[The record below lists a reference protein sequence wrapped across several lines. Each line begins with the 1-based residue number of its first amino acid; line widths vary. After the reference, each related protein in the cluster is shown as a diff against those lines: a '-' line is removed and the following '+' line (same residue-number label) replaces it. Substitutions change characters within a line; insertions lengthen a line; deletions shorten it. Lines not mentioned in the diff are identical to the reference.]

1 MAVTDPSQRDE
12 RSVSALRTVGTAPPA
27 PQRAESI
34 AVMPAPGITR
44 DAVPLGGEYAIVPHP
59 PAIAYYEN
67 AEGTTAFE
75 VSVDERGAPVKCTI
89 VKSSGFLVLD
99 DAVCRAAMRARYAPR
114 TVNGRAVPGVYRD
127 ALTFQAGDER

>member
-59 PAIAYYEN
+59 PAIAYYERRR
-67 AEGTTAFE
+67 GYDRVLE
-75 VSVDERGAPVKCTI
+75 VSVDERGAP
-89 VKSSGFLVLD
+89 GEMHD
-99 DAVCRAAMRARYAPR
+99 R
-114 TVNGRAVPGVYRD
+114 
-127 ALTFQAGDER
+127 